1 MRMYEYDYG
10 HEKEIKSVVELE
22 EFIKNLPAN
31 KIILFLVDPKKYM
44 KRNLSI
50 LKFLV
55 NQNTFSGIYI
65 TVNRPFDTL
74 IKIMKEDGIDTEK
87 IFFIDCI
94 TKMAPASSGFSLTSK
109 SKLEKTK
116 NCIFIPSPSR
126 LTEIGLALSEA
137 LTGVENPQSKF
148 LYLDSLS
155 TLLIYNDV
163 DTIVKF
169 VHFLTTRIRLYN
181 IVGIIMCVE
190 KRMDERLFNILS
202 EICDIIVEVVE

>member
-1 MRMYEYDYG
+1 MRMDEYSFG
-10 HEKEIKSVVELE
+10 REKEIKSTSELE
-22 EFIKNLPAN
+22 EFIEKLPTN
-31 KIILFLVDPKKYM
+31 KIVLFLVDPRKYM
-44 KRNLSI
+44 KRNLGI
-50 LKFLV
+50 LKCLV
-55 NQNTFSGIYI
+55 NQNKFSGIYVTI
-65 TVNRPFDTL
+65 NRPFDTL
-74 IKIMKEDGIDTEK
+74 TKVMKEEGIDIEK

-94 TKMAPASSGFSLTSK
+94 TKMVPASEHFSLSSK
-109 SKLEKTK
+109 SKLEKTR

-137 LTGVENPQSKF
+137 LAGVENPQNKF

-155 TLLIYNDV
+155 TLLIYNDI

-169 VHFLTTRIRLYN
+169 VHFLTTRIRLFG

>member
-1 MRMYEYDYG
+1 MMDDYDQKYE
-10 HEKEIKSVVELE
+10 KQIKSLGELQD
-22 EFIKNLPAN
+22 FINNLQEN
-31 KIILFLVDPKKYM
+31 KIVLFLIDPKKYM
-44 KRNLSI
+44 QRNLSV
-50 LKFLV
+50 LKVFI
-55 NQNTFSGIYI
+55 NQNMFSGIYV

-74 IKIMKEDGIDTEK
+74 MKIMKGRGINTEK

-94 TKMAPASSGFSLTSK
+94 TKMLPGSSEKPLDSK
-109 SKLEKTK
+109 SKYERTK

-137 LTGVENPQSKF
+137 LSGIENPQNKF

-155 TLLIYNDV
+155 TLLIYNDI

-169 VHFLTTRIRLYN
+169 VHFLSTRIRLYG

-190 KRMDERLFNILS
+190 KSIDERLHNILL
-202 EICDIIVEVVE
+202 EICDLIVEVVE